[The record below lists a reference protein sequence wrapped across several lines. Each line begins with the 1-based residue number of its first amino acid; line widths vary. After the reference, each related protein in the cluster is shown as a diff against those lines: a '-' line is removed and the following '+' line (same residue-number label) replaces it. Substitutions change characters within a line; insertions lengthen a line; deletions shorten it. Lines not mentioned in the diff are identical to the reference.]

1 MTQQCKYFRNI
12 VKGSFH
18 QGNTSIFSANSV
30 GKQCVPNCAIAAL
43 YTSIIPLYRWTS
55 DTLDNILKCGDKL
68 YNDIHCGNDFLQ
80 VHEIGKEIMIHNNS
94 YAFQIKDEYFGRIHN
109 QCSLDTINMTLEKA
123 TSCLLQQY
131 KKCQWI
137 HCILCVGNQNGAT
150 ASLLCLSKKN
160 CYIFD
165 PHSRNSCGNPV
176 PNGTSVLMMFKTRE
190 KMISYLRNLYSVSK
204 YPATIKSEDPIDI
217 YSMCH
222 VDFHMIN
229 TTVHNYFLDQ
239 DYFAFC
245 SRPEKGKMDTKN
257 SKTEVLHNDYQE
269 KFVPHKRKRDRVKER
284 RENDIDRKKQHRENL
299 THIMKQTTENIGK
312 PKRQKKDEANG
323 KGKLLDNDYQE
334 TCVSETMP
342 PNGNGKVLDNDCQE
356 TLCVQTIVPRKR
368 KRDKSKTEMTNNRM
382 KEMTAHMCYQYRKN
396 TRDIMKQTRENIG
409 RRMRQK
415 KDEVNGKGKLLDND
429 YQETCVSET
438 IPPNGNGKVLDNDC
452 QETCVSEN
460 VLPKRKRDR
469 VKEIRGNDK
478 HRKRQHR
485 KNTTDIMK
493 QTRENIGRPNETEK
507 R

>member
-43 YTSIIPLYRWTS
+43 YTSMIPLYRWTS

-68 YNDIHCGNDFLQ
+68 YNDIHCGNDFVQ
-80 VHEIGKEIMIHNNS
+80 VHEIGKQITIHNNS

-137 HCILCVGNQNGAT
+137 YCILCVGNQNGAT

-165 PHSRNSCGNPV
+165 PHSRNSCGKPV

-204 YPATIKSEDPIDI
+204 YATTIKSEDPIDI

-222 VDFHMIN
+222 VDFHIIN

-239 DYFAFC
+239 DYFTFC

-257 SKTEVLHNDYQE
+257 SKTELLHNDYQE
-269 KFVPHKRKRDRVKER
+269 FVPQKKKRDRVKER

-312 PKRQKKDEANG
+312 PKRQKKDEANKRDRVKERKGTDRMKQTRENIGRAKRKKKDEVNG
-323 KGKLLDNDYQE
+323 KGKVLDNDYKQ
-334 TCVSETMP
+334 TFVSETVP
-342 PNGNGKVLDNDCQE
+342 PNGNGKVLDNDYQE
-356 TLCVQTIVPRKR
+356 TFVSDNVPRKR
-368 KRDKSKTEMTNNRM
+368 KRHRVKQRTGNKRERM
-382 KEMTAHMCYQYRKN
+382 NQYRKN
-396 TRDIMKQTRENIG
+396 TRDIMNQTRENIG
-409 RRMRQK
+409 RPKRQK
-415 KDEVNGKGKLLDND
+415 KDEVDGKGKLLDND
-429 YQETCVSET
+429 YEETCVSET
-438 IPPNGNGKVLDNDC
+438 IPANGNGKVLDNDY
-452 QETCVSEN
+452 QETFVSDN
-460 VLPKRKRDR
+460 VLRKE
-469 VKEIRGNDK
+469 KEI
-478 HRKRQHR
+478 
-485 KNTTDIMK
+485 
-493 QTRENIGRPNETEK
+493 E
-507 R
+507 

>member
-68 YNDIHCGNDFLQ
+68 YNDIHCGNDFVQ
-80 VHEIGKEIMIHNNS
+80 VHEIGKEITIHNNS

-165 PHSRNSCGNPV
+165 PHSRNSCGKPV

-245 SRPEKGKMDTKN
+245 SRPEKGKMDTKK

-269 KFVPHKRKRDRVKER
+269 KCVPQKRKRDRVKER
-284 RENDIDRKKQHRENL
+284 SERENRE
-299 THIMKQTTENIGK
+299 Q
-312 PKRQKKDEANG
+312 
-323 KGKLLDNDYQE
+323 
-334 TCVSETMP
+334 
-342 PNGNGKVLDNDCQE
+342 
-356 TLCVQTIVPRKR
+356 
-368 KRDKSKTEMTNNRM
+368 
-382 KEMTAHMCYQYRKN
+382 
-396 TRDIMKQTRENIG
+396 
-409 RRMRQK
+409 
-415 KDEVNGKGKLLDND
+415 
-429 YQETCVSET
+429 
-438 IPPNGNGKVLDNDC
+438 
-452 QETCVSEN
+452 
-460 VLPKRKRDR
+460 
-469 VKEIRGNDK
+469 
-478 HRKRQHR
+478 
-485 KNTTDIMK
+485 
-493 QTRENIGRPNETEK
+493 
-507 R
+507 